1 MHWFCTKLSPFFSVC
16 LFVFFSFFLPPP
28 ILGIR
33 SLAGGR
39 REYGRSGREPLF
51 LNPFFYML
59 VFRLFPFILS
69 WSWVENAAIPTQFVR
84 HFRVFICSHTETGWI
99 GSWPLVLRW
108 PRALINFTTKSE
120 FSVRRSCFTVH
131 ERICFVLFI
140 SSFRKRGSVWS
151 HSY

>member
-84 HFRVFICSHTETGWI
+84 HFSVFICSHTESGWI
-99 GSWPLVLRW
+99 GFLATRLTLALRANKLW
-108 PRALINFTTKSE
+108 LYNKIRI
-120 FSVRRSCFTVH
+120 SVWRELSFAGILFYRPWKDLF
-131 ERICFVLFI
+131 CFVYLI
-140 SSFRKRGSVWS
+140 I
-151 HSY
+151 